1 MANVNK
7 TVYFAAMQFL
17 YPSFLYALGF
27 IAIPIII
34 HLFNF
39 RRYKKIVFSDIRF
52 LKELTE
58 QNKKQQT
65 LKKYLILACRIL
77 AISFLVFAFA
87 QPFVPLNK
95 NASKYTSKIVSV
107 YIDNSFSMQAISK
120 NGPLLTEAK
129 VKAKQI
135 VEVYGASD
143 QFQLLTNDFE
153 GKHQRL
159 LNRKDFLQMLEEVQI
174 SPVHRNLS
182 EVYKRTQQ
190 LFETNLQAQ
199 KNAYWL
205 SDFQKNMADYR
216 QIKTDST
223 INLRIVPLE
232 VSASQNVW
240 IDSVWLKEPFIKV
253 GSASTLQ
260 VLIKNQ
266 SETAIENQPLVLK
279 LDGIQ
284 KGIQNFSCL
293 PNAKTL
299 LSMNL
304 TLKDSFWHK
313 VEISLTDYPLVYDDI
328 YYVALKARQH
338 VNVLLLNQN
347 SDDKAFRQVFSL
359 DPFYQL
365 SSQNL
370 FQINF
375 AEFQKSQLIILNE
388 PDAISSGLND
398 ELKRFIENGGI
409 VLFIPAQNPKDL
421 AGINAFLSEA
431 GGLQLTGLHK
441 QPLKIAGIDIQDP
454 LFEKV
459 FSKIPDMANLPGINE
474 TWQIQMKGSAMAKP
488 VLLLNNDWPY
498 LVHSKLKKGSLYVSS
513 ASFKTSNSNMVQHA
527 LFVPFLLRLPLLS
540 KTAYSLSY
548 VLGEQTKFIFDN
560 EGNQKLIKLK
570 AAEQE
575 HLLEAF
581 SRDGQ
586 WEAHLN
592 GQLKTAGVYSLMDQN
607 MQIASIAFNYNR
619 KESYPQTEDLS
630 ALSKKL
636 NATELEKDLSFLKK
650 KVNLEGNGTPYWRLA
665 LLLALVYV
673 IIELILLKLLK

>member
-17 YPSFLYALGF
+17 YPSFLYALGLC
-27 IAIPIII
+27 AIPVII

-39 RRYKKIVFSDIRF
+39 RRYKKVVFSDIRF

-87 QPFVPLNK
+87 QPYIPLNK
-95 NASKYTSKIVSV
+95 DASKFTTKIVSV
-107 YIDNSFSMQAISK
+107 YIDNSFSMQAIGK
-120 NGPLLTEAK
+120 NGPLLMQAK
-129 VKAKQI
+129 AKAKQI
-135 VEVYGASD
+135 AGVYEESD

-153 GKHQRL
+153 GRHQRL
-159 LNRKDFLQMLEEVQI
+159 LNRNDFLQLLEDVQI

-182 EVYKRTQQ
+182 EVYKRALQ
-190 LFETNLQAQ
+190 LFVMNPQAQ
-199 KNAYWL
+199 KNVYWI
-205 SDFQKNMADYR
+205 SDFQKNMADYPN
-216 QIKTDST
+216 IKTDT
-223 INLRIVPLE
+223 TVNLRIVPLE

-240 IDSVWLKEPFIKV
+240 IDSVWLKEPFIKI
-253 GSASTLQ
+253 GSTSTLQ
-260 VLIKNQ
+260 VLIRNQ

-279 LDGIQ
+279 VDGVQ
-284 KGIQNFSCL
+284 KGIQNYSCE
-293 PNAKTL
+293 PNAKTVL
-299 LSMNL
+299 NMNL
-304 TLKDSFWHK
+304 ALKDSLWHQG
-313 VEISLTDYPLVYDDI
+313 EISLTDYPLVYDDVYHI
-328 YYVALKARQH
+328 ALKARQH
-338 VNVLLLNQN
+338 VNVLMLNQS

-359 DPFYQL
+359 DPFYRF
-365 SSQNL
+365 SSQNV

-375 AEFQKSQLIILNE
+375 NDFQKSQLIILNE
-388 PDAISSGLND
+388 PEAISSGLNE

-421 AGINAFLSEA
+421 AGINTFLIEA

-441 QPLKIAGIDIQDP
+441 QNLKIAGIDIQDQ

-459 FSKIPDMANLPGINE
+459 FSKIPDMANLPNLNE
-474 TWQIQMKGSAMAKP
+474 TWQIQLKGSAMAKP
-488 VLLLNNDWPY
+488 VMLLNNDWPY
-498 LVHSKLKKGSLYVSS
+498 LVHSRLKKGSLYVSS
-513 ASFKTSNSNMVQHA
+513 ASFKISNSNMVQHA
-527 LFVPFLLRLPLLS
+527 LFVPLLLRMPLLS
-540 KTAYSLSY
+540 KTTFSLSY
-548 VLGEQTKFIFDN
+548 VLGEQTKFNFDN

-570 AAEQE
+570 SAEQE
-575 HLLEAF
+575 HLVEAF
-581 SRDGQ
+581 SRDGK

-607 MQIASIAFNYNR
+607 TLLASIAFNYNR
-619 KESYPQTEDLS
+619 KESYPQTEDPD

-636 NATELEKDLSFLKK
+636 NAAELDKDLSFLKK
-650 KVNLEGNGTPYWRLA
+650 KVNLEGNGTPFWRLA
-665 LLLALVYV
+665 LLLALVFV